1 MERRESEDLSGS
13 VIGPPEEGTRYT
25 LNSRVGKGS
34 HGVVY
39 LAQDNVGSG
48 RVAIKAIPRGPALMK
63 DYVVREIL
71 NHRMLRHQ
79 HIIAFK
85 KVFLTDTHLCI
96 VMEYAAGGDLHKHV
110 TNKIVLDEPW
120 ARWYFQQLVLA
131 LDYCHARGVWMR
143 DIKLQNILL
152 KSDDKKLIKI
162 CDFDFSKHSTRD
174 PQPRTLLGSKG
185 YFAPELI
192 LISTSP
198 MGMHRG
204 YDAGKV
210 DIWTCGVCL
219 FIMLFGRL
227 PFQDPSDQS
236 ANKTKREFQRLLK
249 CQISI
254 PTSQTGRNGERIISE
269 GCRDLLSKILK
280 TPENRISLQGIMR
293 HPWFMEG
300 LPPNFEN
307 YNQMAAAQ
315 APQDQSLADESVE
328 RMVES
333 AQTLPTPIVNPA

>member
-1 MERRESEDLSGS
+1 MERRDSDELCGC
-13 VIGPPEEGTRYT
+13 VVGPSDEKTRYT
-25 LNSRVGKGS
+25 LKSRVGKGS

-39 LAQDNVGSG
+39 LAYDSVVEGQ
-48 RVAIKAIPRGPALMK
+48 VAIKVIPRGPHLMK

-71 NHRMLRHQ
+71 NHRMLIHP
-79 HIIAFK
+79 HIIEFK

-96 VMEYAAGGDLHKHV
+96 VMEYAAGGDLHQHV
-110 TNKIVLDEPW
+110 SNKVVLDEIW

-152 KSDDKKLIKI
+152 KNNDKKLIKI
-162 CDFDFSKHSTRD
+162 CDFDFSKHNKRD
-174 PQPRTLLGSKG
+174 SLPRTLLGSRG

-192 LISTSP
+192 LIRTSP
-198 MGMHRG
+198 MGRHRG

-236 ANKTKREFQRLLK
+236 ENKPKREFERLLK

-254 PTSQTGRNGERIISE
+254 PTSQTSRNGERKISE

-280 TPENRISLQGIMR
+280 TPEKRISLQGIMQ
-293 HPWFMEG
+293 HPWFVEG
-300 LPPNFEN
+300 LPPNFEK
-307 YNQMAAAQ
+307 YNQVAAAQ
-315 APQDQSLADESVE
+315 APQDASLGDESIEQLVE
-328 RMVES
+328 KAR
-333 AQTLPTPIVNPA
+333 TLPT